1 MSEVTETGGPHAVR
15 GPSAP
20 ALCVGETLVDLIC
33 RRPLASFDEADSFVP
48 HAGGAPTNVAVVAAR
63 EGAAVGIAGGVG
75 DDPWGR
81 RLERR
86 LRSEGVDLRF
96 WRRLPGEETAVAF
109 AVLDR
114 DAVPEFLV
122 YGDGIRAAM
131 LALEPAAVEAVAAGS
146 AVVLGSNT
154 MVGETERRVSLDVRE
169 RALAAGVPVLFDWNL
184 RLHRWR
190 DPGEAIG
197 VARAV
202 CESALLVKV
211 NADEARLLTGEADP
225 ARAAERILG
234 LGCRLALVTLGADG
248 ALLRGDASA
257 DAPGVR
263 AHVVDTTGAGD
274 ALLGVTLAALVRS
287 GYDPAAAAAA
297 LPRAVEVAARTT
309 ETFGAIGAL

>member
-1 MSEVTETGGPHAVR
+1 L
-15 GPSAP
+15 SA
-20 ALCVGETLVDLIC
+20 L
-33 RRPLASFDEADSFVP
+33 
-48 HAGGAPTNVAVVAAR
+48 H
-63 EGAAVGIAGGVG
+63 
-75 DDPWGR
+75 
-81 RLERR
+81 
-86 LRSEGVDLRF
+86 F

-122 YGDGIRAAM
+122 SGDGIRAAM
-131 LALEPAAVEAVAAGS
+131 LALEP
-146 AVVLGSNT
+146 VVLDSNT
-154 MVGETERRVSLDVRE
+154 MVGEAERRVSLDVRE
-169 RALAAGVPVLFDWNL
+169 RVLAAGVPVLFDWNL

-190 DPGEAIG
+190 DPGEATG
-197 VARAV
+197 VAQAV

-211 NADEARLLTGEADP
+211 NTDEARLLTGEADP
-225 ARAAERILG
+225 ARAPERILG

-257 DAPGVR
+257 DVPGLP

-274 ALLGVTLAALVRS
+274 ALFGVTLAALVHS